1 MHFLLSCLYWDL
13 HSSSNCEIF
22 LHGKDVATSLSNKV
36 HEFHLAKK
44 KKKKKVSKFS
54 LLELLWFF
62 FLKKIK
68 KIKNKHHKFSSF
80 HAPFRV
86 KMIFVDRG
94 EAMEMKLF
102 FLFGCVST
110 FMIVTYCYYAGIFLL
125 I

>member
-36 HEFHLAKK
+36 CEFHLAKK
-44 KKKKKVSKFS
+44 KKKKVSEFS
-54 LLELLWFF
+54 LLELLWLF
-62 FLKKIK
+62 FLKIN
-68 KIKNKHHKFSSF
+68 KNKHHKFFSF

-94 EAMEMKLF
+94 EAILVIT
-102 FLFGCVST
+102 FG
-110 FMIVTYCYYAGIFLL
+110 
-125 I
+125 